1 MAVTVA
7 KEDARERMAA
17 GSSVNTWI
25 ALRREWPIGLSVATA
40 ALFGMVGKAWLADLT
55 NPWRVG
61 LLFVWLFGAVL
72 LSAFAVVRHADCL
85 AIKLG
90 EPYGTL
96 ILTLSVIGMEVMM
109 VSAVMLTGGSDPT
122 LARDTMFSVLMIVL
136 NGLFGLAL
144 LAGGWRHG
152 EQQYNLQGAV
162 SYLAMLVPLAMLA
175 LVLPAQVESTV
186 SPALKTAR
194 AWTLGLTSIG
204 LYGVF
209 LAVQTRRHPDFFVE
223 PGKATLSD
231 EAVEAQEHGH
241 LDVRSTPFHAILLL
255 LCLLPVVVLAKKL
268 AVVLDYGV
276 ERLGAPIALSG
287 LIVAILILAPEGMTA
302 VRAALGNRLQRS
314 VNLLF
319 GAALTTIAL
328 TVPAVIFISLATGM
342 PLTLGLSPANQV
354 LLATTLLLSVVTCTT
369 GRTNVLNGFIHL
381 LLFVA
386 YFTLIF

>member
-1 MAVTVA
+1 MPVTA
-7 KEDARERMAA
+7 NNEDARKDLAA
-17 GSSVNTWI
+17 GWPDSTWV
-25 ALRREWPIGLSVATA
+25 ALRKEWPICLSVGTA
-40 ALFGMVGKAWLADLT
+40 ILFAIFGKAWLGNLAS
-55 NPWRVG
+55 PWWAG
-61 LLFVWLFGAVL
+61 FMFGWLFGGVL

-162 SYLAMLVPLAMLA
+162 SYLAMLVPLAMLS
-175 LVLPAQVESTV
+175 LVMPAYAESTM

-194 AWTLGLTSIG
+194 AWALGLTSIG

-209 LAVQTRRHPDFFVE
+209 LAVQTRRHPGFFLQ
-223 PGKATLSD
+223 PGATTLSD
-231 EAVEAQEHGH
+231 EAKEAQEHGH
-241 LDVRSTPFHAILLL
+241 LDVRSTPFHAVLLL
-255 LCLLPVVVLAKKL
+255 LCLLPVVVLSKKL

-276 ERLGAPIALSG
+276 ERLGAPVALG
-287 LIVAILILAPEGMTA
+287 GMIVAILILAPEGMTA

-328 TVPAVIFISLATGM
+328 TVPAVIFISLSTGL
-342 PLTLGLSPANQV
+342 PLTLGLSPASQV

-381 LLFVA
+381 LLFGA
-386 YFTLIF
+386 YFILLF

>member
-1 MAVTVA
+1 MPVTIT
-7 KEDARERMAA
+7 KEEAGERMAA
-17 GSSVNTWI
+17 RPPVSIWS
-25 ALRREWPIGLSVATA
+25 ALGKERSIGLSVGTA
-40 ALFGMVGKAWLADLT
+40 ILFAIFGKAWLGDLT
-55 NPWRVG
+55 NPWWVG
-61 LLFVWLFGAVL
+61 FMFVWLFGAVL

-109 VSAVMLTGGSDPT
+109 VSAVMLTGGTEPT
-122 LARDTMFSVLMIVL
+122 LARDTMFSVLMILL

-162 SYLAMLVPLAMLA
+162 SYLAMLVPLAMLS
-175 LVLPAQVESTV
+175 LVMPAHVESNV
-186 SPALKTAR
+186 SATLKTAR
-194 AWTLGLTSIG
+194 SWTLGLTSIG
-204 LYGVF
+204 LYVVF

-223 PGKATLSD
+223 PGGLTLSD
-231 EAVEAQEHGH
+231 EAAEAQEHGH
-241 LDVRSTPFHAILLL
+241 LDVRSTPFHAVLLL
-255 LCLLPVVVLAKKL
+255 LCLLPVVVLSKKL
-268 AVVLDYGV
+268 AVVLDYGI
-276 ERLGAPIALSG
+276 ERLGAPVAVSG
-287 LIVAILILAPEGMTA
+287 LIVAILILSPEGMTA

-328 TVPAVIFISLATGM
+328 TVPAVIFISLATDLR
-342 PLTLGLSPANQV
+342 LTLGLSPAHQV